1 MAWVAGMTL
10 PTFGVEEE
18 FLLLDR
24 ASGLPMWVADAVLEG
39 VGRHPGSRSPD
50 SSLNREVLRC

>member
-1 MAWVAGMTL
+1 MTL

-24 ASGLPMWVADAVLEG
+24 VSGLPMWVADAVLEG
-39 VGRHPGSRSPD
+39 QGALGHGRPSR
-50 SSLNREVLRC
+50 R